1 MTTLADLLVAQARR
15 TPDVV
20 AVEQWD
26 RHLTY
31 GELLDRASRL
41 AGVLRAGGVGPET
54 RVGICVRRTLD
65 LPVAVLGVLLSGGAY
80 VPLDPDHP
88 IHRLTT
94 ILDDAGIGQVVADP
108 PGRALLAGTGR
119 ALVDPAGAH
128 PAAPSGP
135 TGCRPDHAAYVLYT
149 SGSTGRPKGVVVSH
163 RNAVAFG
170 DAVRRLR
177 PTGPGCRSAGFASLA
192 FDTSLFDLIHP
203 LATGATVA
211 LLPAAD
217 RVDPVRLQRFLAA
230 HRVTRAMLPPAVLP
244 LLDPD
249 GLPELTELFAA
260 GEPCGP
266 EQVAR
271 WAVPGGRRF
280 HNWYGPTETTVIVTG
295 TELTG
300 KWSEPLSIG
309 RALPGCRAYVLDQ
322 RTRPVP
328 PGEPGELCIGGPQ
341 VARGY
346 LGRPGHTADR
356 FVPDPFGDTPGAR
369 LYRTGD
375 LVAVRPSGE
384 LSYLGRLDRQV
395 KIHGQ
400 RVEIGELEAV
410 LSGHPRVRQVA
421 VDVTGDGGLVAYL
434 SPADG
439 PDPAEIREY
448 CARYLPAY
456 VVPGRVVRLT
466 ALPLNVS
473 GKVDLA
479 ALRESVPT
487 TPVRA
492 ADGEPDTVATI
503 WADVFGGPVPAPDT
517 DFAGA
522 GGHSL
527 LAMRLVS
534 ALRARLHRQ
543 VDVTDVHLGRTVAG
557 LAERVRLAPPITD
570 DTLATGS
577 PAALSGLQRRLWFV
591 EQLCSGVTAHNIAMA
606 ERIDGPLDEAAL
618 RTALRM
624 VAARQAALRWR
635 IVAEHGVPKVAVDPE
650 GDVPLPVVD
659 LTGHPETEVRR
670 LLDDAATTPFDLAA
684 GPLWRALLIRVA
696 ARTHVLAITVH
707 HVVFDGWS
715 ADVLYRDLGV
725 AYRDALAGRSWSGV
739 PLRAGFADYVA
750 WSAARAAGAAR
761 TALDWWSDHLA
772 DAPLVVDLPRDRP
785 RPAVQ
790 TFRGASADG
799 RIGREVADRVR
810 SLGRAGQA
818 TPFVVLLAVF
828 GQLLGRLTGQP
839 ELIVGTPLVDRAH
852 AAFEPVVG
860 CCLHV
865 LPLRLSGA
873 GEFTEVV
880 RVARDELAAVR
891 AHADVPLEQLVGAL
905 PGQRDLSRN
914 PLVQVLFNLYNF
926 AAARMD
932 LPDATTTPLDPGLP
946 GSLYDL
952 TLYVGERDG
961 GFDVRAVYNPDLFD
975 ADRIDALLADYVSL
989 VDQLTGAPADLARL
1003 RHPLPPADPPATVD
1017 TPDLLARFAT
1027 RAAAHPGRIAV
1038 RGVGGTLTYAELA
1051 GLAERVAGAVRQ
1063 AGIRAGD
1070 VVAIAAGRD
1079 VALPA
1084 VLFGVLATG
1093 ARWLLVDPAYP
1104 SAVLAGQVAEADP
1117 RAVIRLPGI
1126 PAIGE
1131 LPAIEVDLSPG
1142 AGPVGEPVATDRGYL
1157 SLTSGSTG
1165 RPRPVVTTDRP
1176 LAHFLDWYPKAFGL
1190 TEDDR
1195 FALLAGLAH
1204 DPLLRDMCVPL
1215 VLGGT
1220 LAVPDADLIRE
1231 PRSLAAWLA
1240 GERITVLHLTPQ
1252 LGRLVAATGAVL
1264 ERVRLVLLGGDQSTG
1279 TDVAAL
1285 RRLAP
1290 AARLVNGYGTTETP
1304 QVQAMHEMTGPDPAQ
1319 PGGEPLPVGLG
1330 AGGAR
1335 LVVLAGHGRPAGVGE
1350 LGEVLICGPH
1360 LATGYLDPAA
1370 TADRFGDGGP
1380 VAGRWFRTGDLG
1392 RHRPDGSVVLAGRV
1406 DGQVKVRGFRVEL
1419 GAVRAALADHPD
1431 VREAWVLAVADGVE
1445 RRLRGYVVPAR
1456 AGLRTWQ
1463 VVDHLRGRLPD
1474 YAVPADLV
1482 LLPQLPLTRNGKVD
1496 QEALLRLVPAG
1507 PGGSAEELTGRTQ
1520 RVIAGVW
1527 SEVLGLPRL
1536 AATDNFFEIGGHSL
1550 ALVVVRDRLA
1560 GLLGRDIPVVDLF
1573 RHPTIRALAA
1583 HLDGSG
1589 RDSQVDRALARAAW
1603 RRDRARGRR
1612 AHQPSREQGVGR

>member
-1 MTTLADLLVAQARR
+1 MTATLADLLVAQARR

-26 RHLTY
+26 RRLRY
-31 GELLDRASRL
+31 RELLDRAARL
-41 AGVLRAGGVGPET
+41 AGVLRAGGAGPEV
-54 RVGICVRRTLD
+54 RVGICVRRTPD
-65 LPVAVLGVLLSGGAY
+65 LPVAVLGVLLSGAAY

-88 IHRLTT
+88 IRRLTT
-94 ILDDAGIGQVVADP
+94 ILDDAGMDQVVADA
-108 PGRALLAGTGR
+108 PGRELLAGTGR
-119 ALVDPAGAH
+119 TLVDPAGSY
-128 PAAPSGP
+128 PPGPVGP
-135 TGCRPDHAAYVLYT
+135 TGCGPDHAAYVLYT

-163 RNAVAFG
+163 GNAVAFG

-177 PTGPGCRSAGFASLA
+177 PTGPGCRTAGFASLA
-192 FDTSLFDLIHP
+192 FDTSLFDMIHP

-211 LLPAAD
+211 LLPAED
-217 RVDPVRLQRFLAA
+217 RVDPARLQRFLAE

-244 LLDPD
+244 LLDPA
-249 GLPELTELFAA
+249 GLPDLAELFAA

-271 WAVPGGRRF
+271 WAVPGRRF

-295 TELTG
+295 AELTG
-300 KWSEPLSIG
+300 TWTQPLPIG
-309 RALPGCRAYVLDQ
+309 VALPGCRTYVLDQ
-322 RTRPVP
+322 RLRPVP
-328 PGEPGELCIGGPQ
+328 PGEPGELCVGGPQ

-375 LVAVRPSGE
+375 LVAERPSGE

-410 LSGHPRVRQVA
+410 LSGHPGVRQVA

-439 PDPAEIREY
+439 PDATEIREY

-456 VVPGRVVRLT
+456 MVPGRVVGLA

-479 ALRESVPT
+479 ALRSSAPAL
-487 TPVRA
+487 RA
-492 ADGEPDTVATI
+492 PASGEPDTVATI

-517 DFAGA
+517 DFADA

-534 ALRARLHRQ
+534 ALRARLRRQ
-543 VDVTDVHLGRTVAG
+543 VDVTDVQLGRTVAG
-557 LAERVRLAPPITD
+557 LAERVRLAQPIVD
-570 DTLATGS
+570 DTPPTGS

-591 EQLCSGVTAHNIAMA
+591 EQLSPGMAAHNIAMA
-606 ERIDGPLDEAAL
+606 DRIDGPLDEAAL
-618 RTALRM
+618 RAALRT
-624 VAARQAALRWR
+624 VAARQEALRWR
-635 IVAEHGVPKVAVDPE
+635 ITAEHGVPKVAVDPV
-650 GDVPLPVVD
+650 GDVPLRVVD
-659 LTGHPETEVRR
+659 LTGRSEGEVRK
-670 LLDDAATTPFDLAA
+670 LLDGAATTPFDLAA
-684 GPLWRALLIRVA
+684 GPLWRVLLIRLA
-696 ARTHVLAITVH
+696 PDAHVLAITVH

-725 AYRDALAGRSWSGV
+725 AYRDALARRAWSGAA
-739 PLRAGFADYVA
+739 LRAGFADYVA
-750 WSAARAAGAAR
+750 WSAARAAGTAR
-761 TALDWWSDHLA
+761 SALEWWSDHLA
-772 DAPLVVDLPRDRP
+772 DVPLVLDLPRDRP

-810 SLGRAGQA
+810 SLGRGHHA
-818 TPFVVLLAVF
+818 TPFVVLLAAF

-839 ELIVGTPLVDRAH
+839 ELVVGTPLVDRAH

-865 LPLRLSGA
+865 LPLRLSGTGA
-873 GEFTEVV
+873 FTELV
-880 RVARDELAAVR
+880 RAARDELAAVR
-891 AHADVPLEQLVGAL
+891 ANADVPLEQLVGTL

-914 PLVQVLFNLYNF
+914 PLAQVLFNMYDF
-926 AAARMD
+926 TAARLD
-932 LPDATTTPLDPGLP
+932 LPGATATRLDAGLP

-961 GFDVRAVYNPDLFD
+961 GFDIRAVYNPDLFD
-975 ADRIDALLADYVSL
+975 ADRIAALLADYVRL
-989 VDQLTGAPADLARL
+989 VDQLTAAPDRPAELH
-1003 RHPLPPADPPATVD
+1003 HPLPPAEQSLRDA
-1017 TPDLLARFAT
+1017 PDLLARFASGV
-1027 RAAAHPGRIAV
+1027 AAHPDRIAV
-1038 RGVGGTLTYAELA
+1038 RGAGGTLTYAELA
-1051 GLAERVAGAVRQ
+1051 GMAHRVTTAVRT
-1063 AGIRAGD
+1063 AGLRSGD
-1070 VVAIAAGRD
+1070 VVAVLAARH

-1084 VLFGVLATG
+1084 VLLGVLASG
-1093 ARWLLVDPAYP
+1093 ARWLVLDPAYP
-1104 SAVLAGQVAEADP
+1104 PTILTGQITGAGA
-1117 RAVIRLPGI
+1117 RALIRLPGT
-1126 PAIGE
+1126 PAV
-1131 LPAIEVDLSPG
+1131 VDLPELDVD
-1142 AGPVGEPVATDRGYL
+1142 PVPAAEPVVAADRGYL

-1190 TEDDR
+1190 TEGDR

-1204 DPLLRDMCVPL
+1204 DPLLRDVWAPL

-1220 LAVPDADLIRE
+1220 LLVPDADLVRE

-1240 GERITVLHLTPQ
+1240 EERITVLHLTPQ
-1252 LGRLVAATGAVL
+1252 LARLVAATGAVL
-1264 ERVRLVLLGGDQSTG
+1264 ERVRLVLLGGDQVTD
-1279 TDVAAL
+1279 TDVAPL
-1285 RRLAP
+1285 RRFAP

-1304 QVQAMHEMTGPDPAQ
+1304 QVQAMHEITGPDPAE
-1319 PGGEPLPVGLG
+1319 PGGEPLPVGHG

-1335 LVVLAGHGRPAGVGE
+1335 LVVLGGHGRPAGVGE

-1360 LATGYLDPAA
+1360 LATGYLDLDA
-1370 TADRFGDGGP
+1370 TADRFGAGGP

-1392 RHRPDGSVVLAGRV
+1392 RHRPDGSVVLAGRA
-1406 DGQVKVRGFRVEL
+1406 DGQVKVRGYRVEL
-1419 GAVRAALADHPD
+1419 GAVRAALARHPD
-1431 VREAWVLAVADGVE
+1431 VGAAWVLAVADGVE

-1463 VVDHLRGRLPD
+1463 VIEHLRGRLPD
-1474 YAVPADLV
+1474 HAVPADLV
-1482 LLPQLPLTRNGKVD
+1482 LLPRLPLTRNGKVD
-1496 QEALLRLVPAG
+1496 QEALLRLAPPAG
-1507 PGGSAEELTGRTQ
+1507 RGGPADELTGRTQ

-1536 AATDNFFEIGGHSL
+1536 AATDNFFEVGGHSL